1 MKKFVQCELTFPLS
15 QIHTA
20 ARAAEMWG
28 IEYSTFKNQLKGK
41 GKKETVEKIEKCK
54 ERGMIAK
61 DGRVF
66 LIAEQAMYEIYGS
79 PKGKNQCIEDVKSK
93 KLNSPH
99 DENTKNIP
107 RDNTLKEQLPS
118 KVQVHIQVLSSISP
132 YKLIEHYQ
140 NGGKVAPADQ
150 KIIEE
155 LLNKYQLIPEVVNVL
170 LEFIMLTYN
179 RKLPKEV
186 IYKIAGHW
194 KRLKIQSVEEAIQ
207 QAKKN
212 FKEQKNNFKTKNNLR
227 KNKRVEKIPS
237 AIIEQIEQQKNTNN
251 EKSKENK
258 EHSQLSYEER
268 LKIYNEKLVL
278 LNKKKTDSMSL

>member
-1 MKKFVQCELTFPLS
+1 MLKSNLKQILKSNNLSIRKVSKDINYRFESIRQLYNDEMDRYPRELL
-15 QIHTA
+15 
-20 ARAAEMWG
+20 
-28 IEYSTFKNQLKGK
+28 FKL
-41 GKKETVEKIEKCK
+41 CK
-54 ERGMIAK
+54 YLNVTLDEL
-61 DGRVF
+61 
-66 LIAEQAMYEIYGS
+66 LI
-79 PKGKNQCIEDVKSK
+79 IEDVKSK

-118 KVQVHIQVLSSISP
+118 KVQEHIQVLSSISP

-194 KRLKIQSVEEAIQ
+194 KRLKIQSIEEAIQ

-237 AIIEQIEQQKNTNN
+237 VIIEQIEQQKNTNN